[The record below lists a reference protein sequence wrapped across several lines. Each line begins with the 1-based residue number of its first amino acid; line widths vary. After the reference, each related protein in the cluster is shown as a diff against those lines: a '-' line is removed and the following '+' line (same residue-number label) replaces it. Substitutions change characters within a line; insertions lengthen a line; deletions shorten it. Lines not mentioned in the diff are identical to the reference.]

1 MGAGRAAIF
10 GEDIAM
16 RVAPIVLSL
25 LTASIALPAI
35 AETFDIPARKP
46 GQWKIEIK
54 PETAGAAPTMT
65 MQICLDE
72 ATDKALMQSGM
83 TMAGGHCQTL
93 SQSKNGDQTIID
105 SACDIS
111 GMKTKSHV
119 IISGD
124 FQSSYAMQI
133 TSDMEGGSPKLPKH
147 SVMSQN
153 ATWMGEC
160 SDGMAPGD
168 MLMPGGMKVNALKAM
183 KPPGG

>member
-1 MGAGRAAIF
+1 MRAA
-10 GEDIAM
+10 
-16 RVAPIVLSL
+16 PIMLSL

-35 AETFDIPARKP
+35 ADNIDIPARKP

-54 PETAGAAPTMT
+54 PETAGAAPNMT
-65 MQICLDE
+65 MQICLD
-72 ATDKALMQSGM
+72 AVTDKALMQSGM
-83 TMAGGHCQTL
+83 TMAGGQCQTL

-105 SACDIS
+105 STCDIG

-124 FQSSYAMQI
+124 FQSNYSMQI

-147 SVMSQN
+147 SVMTQN

-160 SDGMAPGD
+160 AEGMGPGD
-168 MLMPGGMKVNALKAM
+168 MLMPGGMKVNALKVM
-183 KPPGG
+183 KPPS